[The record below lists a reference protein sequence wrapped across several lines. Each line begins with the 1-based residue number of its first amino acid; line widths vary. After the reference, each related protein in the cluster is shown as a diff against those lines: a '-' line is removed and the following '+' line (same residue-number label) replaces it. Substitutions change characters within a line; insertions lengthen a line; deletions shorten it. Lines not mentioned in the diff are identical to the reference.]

1 MPSACPDL
9 LQITR
14 PDHRSPRT
22 WASVTLTFPSEDK
35 THCSRAFRK
44 SPHVTSPCFYE
55 VLRSRFSTQA
65 ASLPAAARL
74 QRTPFPAAPFAVL
87 KRSTGSLGSV
97 LRLVFAVPAAGP
109 VCPVRA
115 THLIKAD
122 GRGERASRW
131 TQGSPPPCRL
141 ARRVRK
147 GRCSQDAGS
156 DLGGDRRPLRSRRL
170 QAGQHRPAEMVNE

>member
-1 MPSACPDL
+1 MGFSDTDISERGQDTL
-9 LQITR
+9 LTSLPQVASR
-14 PDHRSPRT
+14 DESLFLRSP
-22 WASVTLTFPSEDK
+22 AEPLLDLSLQPGS
-35 THCSRAFRK
+35 S
-44 SPHVTSPCFYE
+44 
-55 VLRSRFSTQA
+55 

-156 DLGGDRRPLRSRRL
+156 DPGGDRRPPRSRRL